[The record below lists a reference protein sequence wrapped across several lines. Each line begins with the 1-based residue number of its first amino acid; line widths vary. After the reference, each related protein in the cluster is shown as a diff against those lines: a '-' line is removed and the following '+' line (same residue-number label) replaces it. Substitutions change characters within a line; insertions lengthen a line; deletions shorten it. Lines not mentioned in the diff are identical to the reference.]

1 MKRTIV
7 RVMGHVARRVYPLQ
21 SRFGL
26 ARKVHQRL
34 VRHFSYSR
42 KPVWVDYDGVTFE
55 VMLGDNLQR
64 HLFFAGSY
72 EPELHEV
79 LKRELRGGGVMVD
92 VGANIGV
99 HCLPVAR
106 MLQDSGEGRVYA
118 FEPAPDTAERLR
130 RMAERN
136 GVASRLEVVQVAL
149 GDTPRTAS
157 LRSATEHTSLDVG
170 MRSLY
175 GSGGDAIPVEVT
187 TFDAWAEGVRL
198 SRWDVLKMDVEGAE
212 TEVLRGMQRTLSTL
226 RPRLLAIEVVDEH
239 LRRAGSSRAELVSL
253 LESVGYRE
261 LAPTEYIHGLRA
273 SVVAPNTFFRPTG
286 A

>member
-7 RVMGHVARRVYPLQ
+7 RVVGHVARRVYPLQ
-21 SRFGL
+21 SRFEL
-26 ARKVHQRL
+26 ARRVHQRL

-42 KPVWVDYDGVTFE
+42 KPLWVDYDGVTFE

-64 HLFFAGSY
+64 HLFFSGSY

-79 LKRELRGGGVMVD
+79 LKGELRGGGVMVD
-92 VGANIGV
+92 VGANIGI

-106 MLQDSGEGRVYA
+106 MLQNGGEGRVYA

-136 GVASRLEVVQVAL
+136 GVSTRLEVVQVAL
-149 GDTPRTAS
+149 GDKPRTAS
-157 LRSATEHTSLDVG
+157 LRSATDHASLDVG

-187 TFDAWAEGVRL
+187 TFDAWAQGAGL
-198 SRWDVLKMDVEGAE
+198 TRWDVLKMDVEGAE
-212 TEVLRGMQRTLSTL
+212 TEVLRGMQHTLKTL

-239 LRRAGSSRAELVSL
+239 LRRAGSSRDELVEL
-253 LESVGYRE
+253 LRSVGYRE
-261 LAPTEYIHGLRA
+261 LAPSETLHGVTA
-273 SVVAPNTFFRPTG
+273 SVVAPNTFFRP

>member
-7 RVMGHVARRVYPLQ
+7 RVVGHVARRVYPLQ
-21 SRFGL
+21 SRYGL
-26 ARKVHQRL
+26 ARIVHQRL
-34 VRHFSYSR
+34 MRHFSYSR
-42 KPVWVDYDGVTFE
+42 KPLRVDYDGITFE

-64 HLFFAGSY
+64 QLFFSGAY

-99 HCLPVAR
+99 HSLPVAR
-106 MLQDSGEGRVYA
+106 MLQASGSEGGVYA

-136 GVASRLEVVQVAL
+136 GVASRVEVVQVAL
-149 GDTPRTAS
+149 GDRPRTAS
-157 LRSATEHTSLDVG
+157 LRSATEYTSLDVG

-175 GSGGDAIPVEVT
+175 GSGGDAIPVQVT
-187 TFDAWAEGVRL
+187 PFDTWAESARL
-198 SRWDVLKMDVEGAE
+198 TRWDVLKMDVEGAE
-212 TEVLRGMQRTLSTL
+212 AEVLRGMQRTLSTL

-239 LRRAGSSRAELVSL
+239 LRRAGSSRTELVSL

-261 LAPTEYIHGLRA
+261 LPPSELINGVPA
-273 SVVAPNTFFRPTG
+273 SVMAPNTFFRP